1 MKKFLCICFSST
13 LQKTVTF
20 PSVRLEEVNRSDH
33 YRLDASGKAVNAA
46 RILAQL
52 EKDCVTT
59 FCPLGELNYKD
70 FEKLAKEDNL
80 NLRYTKLP
88 SYTRECITLLDK
100 TLGTT
105 TELVISE
112 PVLKRT
118 EAFKATEKNIMTVD
132 LPAMIDNADAVL
144 LAGSR
149 PGIWC
154 DDMYPELSKYAIQK
168 GKLLLVDF
176 HGKDLIKTL
185 EVCTPSIIKI
195 NEDEFLGTFGRQSQ
209 QEQKKPVNKADDE
222 LTETELKNLI
232 VSKSRELNNI
242 IIITRGT
249 KSVYAANKGEFT
261 ECPIE
266 KVNAVNTTA
275 CGDSFNAGF
284 LYEYANTGNFQAA
297 LEKGVWCA
305 SRNAESEVPGTIH

>member
-46 RILAQL
+46 RILTQL

-70 FEKLAKEDNL
+70 FEKLAEKDNL
-80 NLRYTKLP
+80 NLRFTKL
-88 SYTRECITLLDK
+88 SGYTRECITLLDK
-100 TLGTT
+100 NLGTT

-118 EAFKATEKNIMTVD
+118 EAFEATEKNLMDVE
-132 LPAMIDNADAVL
+132 LPAMIDDADAVL

-149 PGIWC
+149 PGIWT
-154 DDMYPELSKYAIQK
+154 DDMYPELSKYAVQK

-195 NEDEFLGTFGRQSQ
+195 NEDEFSWTFRKQSQ
-209 QEQKKPVNKADDE
+209 QGQQKSENKDDE

-266 KVNAVNTTA
+266 KVKAVNTTA

-297 LEKGVWCA
+297 LQKGVWCA
-305 SRNAESEVPGTIH
+305 SRNAESEVPGTIK

>member
-20 PSVRLEEVNRSDH
+20 PSVKLEEVNRSDH

-80 NLRYTKLP
+80 NLCYTKLP
-88 SYTRECITLLDK
+88 GYTRECITLLDK
-100 TLGTT
+100 NLGTT

-118 EAFKATEKNIMTVD
+118 KDFEANEKNLMDVE
-132 LPAMIDNADAVL
+132 LPAMIDDADAVL

-149 PGIWC
+149 PGIWT
-154 DDMYPELSKYAIQK
+154 DDMYPELSKYAVQK

-185 EVCTPSIIKI
+185 EVCAPSIMKI
-195 NEDEFLGTFGRQSQ
+195 NEDEFSWTFRKQSQ
-209 QEQKKPVNKADDE
+209 QGQQKSENKDDE
-222 LTETELKNLI
+222 LTEIELKNLI

-266 KVNAVNTTA
+266 KVKAVNTTA

-297 LEKGVWCA
+297 LQKGVWCA
-305 SRNAESEVPGTIH
+305 SRNAESEVPGTIK

>member
-1 MKKFLCICFSST
+1 MKKFLCISFSST

-20 PSVRLEEVNRSDH
+20 PSVKLEEVNRSDH

-59 FCPLGELNYKD
+59 FCPLGDLNYKD

-88 SYTRECITLLDK
+88 GYTRECITLLDK

-118 EAFKATEKNIMTVD
+118 EDFEAAEKNLMGVE
-132 LPAMIDNADAVL
+132 LPAMIDDADAVL

-149 PGIWC
+149 PGIWT
-154 DDMYPELSKYAIQK
+154 DDMYPELSKYAVQK

-195 NEDEFLGTFGRQSQ
+195 NEDEFSWTFRKQSQ
-209 QEQKKPVNKADDE
+209 QGQQKSENKDDE

-232 VSKSRELNNI
+232 VSKSCELNNI

-266 KVNAVNTTA
+266 KVKAVNTTA

-297 LEKGVWCA
+297 LQKGVWCA
-305 SRNAESEVPGTIH
+305 SRNAESEVPGTIR